1 MKNVIRFLVVIVF
14 CLLLYSCRVENLEYL
29 DSYLPERGFIYN
41 MGISE
46 QQDTFFV
53 GSGLN
58 SIHPKLYEPDWK
70 ENDTYPVYIISCS
83 KHVKPFSVKLESV
96 SATEC
101 GESLPFTVFYQT
113 CGPDGYYNQAE
124 MVDSIPF
131 TYNISRYYAG
141 SLYVKIKKQQNDIR
155 EMTIR
160 YRLNIDGKIIEEE
173 HQYRRVHM
181 ICAMHQDLY
190 RRWLRTCNE

>member
-14 CLLLYSCRVENLEYL
+14 CLLLYSCRIEDLEHL
-29 DSYLPERGFIYN
+29 ESYRPKDGFIFN
-41 MGISE
+41 KVINE
-46 QQDTFFV
+46 QQDTVFV
-53 GSGLN
+53 YSSWN
-58 SIHPKLYEPDWK
+58 SNHPKLYEPDWK
-70 ENDTYPVYIISCS
+70 ENDTYPVYIIRCS

-101 GESLPFTVFYQT
+101 GESLPFTVFYET
-113 CGPDGYYNQAE
+113 CGPDGYSDQAE

-141 SLYVKIKKQQNDIR
+141 WLYVKIKKRQIEIR

-173 HQYRRVHM
+173 HQYRRAHE
-181 ICAMHQDLY
+181 IRTKHHILY
-190 RRWLRTCNE
+190 HRWLRTCNE